1 MALRHWLIIS
11 LTLFILCIPL
21 SGSHKA
27 KSLPDFAILSQIKGK
42 IKVGSVKKMVEG
54 TDGMLLSQ
62 RHIVKTEKDGK
73 ATVFIKD
80 GSEIRLFSDSELI
93 LGAKKSHSSRW
104 MRYRMILLSGS
115 FWGHF
120 VREKNP
126 IEISCGTL
134 RLQLSEASIRFS
146 KKKTGTNIS
155 VLKGTVRVFNKS
167 SFVKL
172 VGGQRLYQI
181 QKNDFMPQKISII
194 PNQLKLSLLK
204 PEPVFHG
211 KKIIELNLNL
221 QIVRYGSDRTVNRP
235 GPVHLLTNYYNL
247 ELPDS
252 IRLNTD
258 GNANAKIKV
267 TPPSSADRTFGGSVT
282 FRAIMDQ
289 KGFDDVRDGT
299 FNVRFRNL

>member
-221 QIVRYGSDRTVNRP
+221 QVVRYGSDRTVNRP

>member
-62 RHIVKTEKDGK
+62 RHLVKTEKDGK

-80 GSEIRLFSDSELI
+80 GSEIRLFNDSEMI
-93 LGAKKSHSSRW
+93 IGAKKSHNSRW
-104 MRYRMILLSGS
+104 MRYRIVLLSGS

-120 VREKNP
+120 VKDKNP
-126 IEISCGTL
+126 IEIRGGTL

-146 KKKTGTNIS
+146 KKKTGTDIS
-155 VLKGTVRVFNKS
+155 VLKGTVRVFNQN

-172 VGGQRLYQI
+172 HGGQRLYQI
-181 QKNDFMPQKISII
+181 QKNDFMPEKISII
-194 PNQLKLSLLK
+194 PNQLKISLG
-204 PEPVFHG
+204 PTEPVFLG
-211 KKIIELNLNL
+211 KKSIELNLNL
-221 QIVRYGSDRTVNRP
+221 QVVRYGSDYIVERAS
-235 GPVHLLTNYYNL
+235 PVHLWANYYNL
-247 ELPDS
+247 ELPGS
-252 IRLNTD
+252 IRLNTN
-258 GNANAKIKV
+258 GNAKATIKV
-267 TPPSSADRTFGGSVT
+267 SPPSSEDRTFGGSVT
-282 FRAIMDQ
+282 FHAIIDQ

-299 FNVRFRNL
+299 LKVRLRNL